1 MTTSKQS
8 KVEPLTGD
16 CETCGA
22 RLGWVRMPRGGH
34 SLACPTCEIKSL
46 RAQLDEA
53 NHEVD
58 RRGVVIGELQV
69 KLAHAQLGCCDC
81 NSSVARECAEK
92 LDAARREVESLLT
105 QQDVMRAK
113 LDAANARIDRMEK
126 AARAAVEYLS
136 LTSYVGMSEQARTA
150 RNALVIALTAYRD
163 EGEG

>member
-22 RLGWVRMPRGGH
+22 RLGWVRMPSGGH

-113 LDAANARIDRMEK
+113 LDAANAHIEKLHNSLNVCAKAMEACPYCQPALI
-126 AARAAVEYLS
+126 AALDERS
-136 LTSYVGMSEQARTA
+136 G
-150 RNALVIALTAYRD
+150 